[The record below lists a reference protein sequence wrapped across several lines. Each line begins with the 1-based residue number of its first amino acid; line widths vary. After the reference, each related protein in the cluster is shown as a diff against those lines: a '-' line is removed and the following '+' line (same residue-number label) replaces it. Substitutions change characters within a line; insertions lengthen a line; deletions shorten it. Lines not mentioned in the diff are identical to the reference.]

1 MGHGWP
7 SIELFEWHT
16 AGERQTGVGGGVGG
30 DEDIVSTSRAFSRVS
45 CTVKRMKERCCV
57 GRSVG
62 LLVELV

>member
-30 DEDIVSTSRAFSRVS
+30 DGDIVSTSRTFSRVS
-45 CTVKRMKERCCV
+45 CTVKRTKKRWCV
-57 GRSVG
+57 GRCVG